1 MPSASASQ
9 CSSCPV
15 LHSSSGGAT
24 HCTLDASGW
33 IVVATSIVGAFIAA
47 AWVVLLRWRLRHA
60 EEADLQY
67 EATRRTKIILSGGDP
82 DNPEP
87 AEDLREPLFGPGART
102 FQDLAA
108 RTRSDPNFTRDPRDD
123 GLWRVDPRQTPASE
137 LRLKHSD
144 TCGCDAC
151 LDEADA
157 ESNERYWRAKIGK

>member
-1 MPSASASQ
+1 MSKES
-9 CSSCPV
+9 
-15 LHSSSGGAT
+15 
-24 HCTLDASGW
+24 
-33 IVVATSIVGAFIAA
+33 
-47 AWVVLLRWRLRHA
+47 
-60 EEADLQY
+60 DLQY

-144 TCGCDAC
+144 TCGCDEC
-151 LDEADA
+151 LDAADA
-157 ESNERYWRAKIGK
+157 DSNEQYWRAKIGK

>member
-1 MPSASASQ
+1 M
-9 CSSCPV
+9 
-15 LHSSSGGAT
+15 HSSAAGAA
-24 HCTLDASGW
+24 HCSFDASGW
-33 IVVATSIVGAFIAA
+33 IVVATSIVGAFVAA

-60 EEADLQY
+60 EESDLQD

-82 DNPEP
+82 DNPNP
-87 AEDLREPLFGPGART
+87 AADLREPLFGPGART